1 MRTQNFTNK
10 KFEIFEI
17 NERMPTLAEVQY
29 ILLLRIEATDDK
41 EADSDLQVLGV
52 GNGIVHSGAVASF
65 SMPILKFFVIGK
77 DVKTN
82 WEENAL
88 LIPNKDLVVELN
100 QSLVFSRKELEG
112 AVAYLLEILDEQT
125 NSISSAMLLSPMT
138 NYRVPSWFWTRL
150 AAKNPH
156 WRVVAL
162 GESGKIIS
170 QIQIQKILF
179 RKM

>member
-1 MRTQNFTNK
+1 
-10 KFEIFEI
+10 
-17 NERMPTLAEVQY
+17 
-29 ILLLRIEATDDK
+29 
-41 EADSDLQVLGV
+41 
-52 GNGIVHSGAVASF
+52 
-65 SMPILKFFVIGK
+65 MPILKFFVIGK

-162 GESGKIIS
+162 DESGKIIS